1 MKLKK
6 LMSIILAVSLA
17 GGLAACGSG
26 AKKEDSPGTQAGQ
39 TTQEAG
45 QKEAS
50 IILTYAEVNPA
61 DSLDGQVGSFFKEQV
76 ESLSNGSVTID
87 IQASGVLG
95 AENDVL
101 DNMLSLIH
109 ISEPTRH

>member
-1 MKLKK
+1 MDLKWSISIKEEFMKLKK

-45 QKEAS
+45 Q
-50 IILTYAEVNPA
+50 
-61 DSLDGQVGSFFKEQV
+61 
-76 ESLSNGSVTID
+76 
-87 IQASGVLG
+87 
-95 AENDVL
+95 
-101 DNMLSLIH
+101 
-109 ISEPTRH
+109 